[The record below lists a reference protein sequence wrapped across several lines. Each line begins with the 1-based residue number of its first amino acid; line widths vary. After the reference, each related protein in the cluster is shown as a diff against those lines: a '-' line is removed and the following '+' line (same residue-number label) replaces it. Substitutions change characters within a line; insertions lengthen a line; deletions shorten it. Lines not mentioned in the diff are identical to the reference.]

1 MNVSKEP
8 RAHQLQLLDTGKLG
22 QVSILPT
29 GHLCHASLVLLFLSF
44 MVLAGLLVTIL
55 IVGLAFWLWKEPEVA
70 SSRKAVGLK
79 VAVGS
84 LGASKGLSSV
94 GKELTQLKPAM
105 GEGPERSRQEETY
118 KELAQ
123 LKAAVDAFPQ
133 LSRQEIYKE
142 LTQLKAAV
150 GTFPQRSRQEEM
162 YKELTQLK
170 TGIRECPAQSRQE
183 EIYQQVT
190 QLNAAVGECPDTRSP
205 MAGEFPCAVTL
216 LGSHCHLCCRCPW
229 DWTFF
234 QGNCYFFST
243 IQRNRHNSM
252 TACQEVGAQLVM
264 IKSTEEQDF
273 LRLQV
278 STKERH
284 TWIGLSDLTHE
295 GTWQWVDGSPL
306 PSSFTKYWN
315 NGEPNNIGEED
326 CVEFK
331 GKGWN
336 DHKCNVLNF
345 WICKKSAASCPRQD
359 SFSPS
364 PNTNKPPGI

>member
-1 MNVSKEP
+1 MC
-8 RAHQLQLLDTGKLG
+8 A
-22 QVSILPT
+22 

-55 IVGLAFWLWKEPEVA
+55 IVVCNL
-70 SSRKAVGLK
+70 SR
-79 VAVGS
+79 
-84 LGASKGLSSV
+84 SV

-205 MAGEFPCAVTL
+205 MAGEFPC
-216 LGSHCHLCCRCPW
+216 HLCCRCPW

-306 PSSFTKYWN
+306 PPDLRKYWN

-345 WICKKSAASCPRQD
+345 WICKKSAASCP
-359 SFSPS
+359 S
-364 PNTNKPPGI
+364 